1 MSIFRKMK
9 KDNNQDKEQKPV
21 EPENE
26 LPAADPNDEPTPMQS
41 EEPAE
46 EAEKTDESAVEK
58 ELADM
63 KDKYLRLA
71 AEFDNFRRRTA
82 KEKIEFAKT
91 AGEDLMLALLPVLDD
106 MDRARQAMETSTDIE
121 AVKQGL
127 ELVFHKF
134 GNTLQQKGLKAI
146 EAVGQEFDVEQHEAI
161 TQIPA
166 PSPEMKGKVVDQV
179 EKGYMLG
186 DKVIRFSKVVIGA

>member
-1 MSIFRKMK
+1 MK
-9 KDNNQDKEQKPV
+9 KDNNQDENKKPV

-26 LPAADPNDEPTPMQS
+26 LPSADENDEPTPMQS

-46 EAEKTDESAVEK
+46 EAGNTDESAVEK

-82 KEKIEFAKT
+82 KEKLEFAKT

-134 GNTLQQKGLKAI
+134 GNTLQQKGLKPIDAI
-146 EAVGQEFDVEQHEAI
+146 GQEFDVEQHEAI
-161 TQIPA
+161 TQIPS
-166 PSPEMKGKVVDQV
+166 PSPEMKGKVIDQV
-179 EKGYMLG
+179 EKGYTLG
-186 DKVIRFSKVVIGA
+186 EKVIRFAKVVIGA

>member
-1 MSIFRKMK
+1 MK
-9 KDNNQDKEQKPV
+9 KDNNQDENKKPV

-26 LPAADPNDEPTPMQS
+26 LPSADENDEPTPMQS
-41 EEPAE
+41 EELAE
-46 EAEKTDESAVEK
+46 EAGNTDESAVEK

-106 MDRARQAMETSTDIE
+106 MDRARQAMETSTDVE

-146 EAVGQEFDVEQHEAI
+146 DAIGQEFDVEQHEAI

-166 PSPEMKGKVVDQV
+166 PGPDMKGKVIDQV
-179 EKGYMLG
+179 EKGYTLG
-186 DKVIRFSKVVIGA
+186 DKVIRFAKVVIGA

>member
-1 MSIFRKMK
+1 MK
-9 KDNNQDKEQKPV
+9 KDNNQDENKKPV

-26 LPAADPNDEPTPMQS
+26 LPSADENDEPTPMQS
-41 EEPAE
+41 EEPVE
-46 EAEKTDESAVEK
+46 EAGNTDESAVEM

-106 MDRARQAMETSTDIE
+106 MDRARQAMETSTDVE

-146 EAVGQEFDVEQHEAI
+146 DAIGQEFDVEQHEAI

-166 PSPEMKGKVVDQV
+166 PGPDMKGKVIDQV
-179 EKGYMLG
+179 EKGYTLG
-186 DKVIRFSKVVIGA
+186 EKVIRFAKVVIGA

>member
-1 MSIFRKMK
+1 MK